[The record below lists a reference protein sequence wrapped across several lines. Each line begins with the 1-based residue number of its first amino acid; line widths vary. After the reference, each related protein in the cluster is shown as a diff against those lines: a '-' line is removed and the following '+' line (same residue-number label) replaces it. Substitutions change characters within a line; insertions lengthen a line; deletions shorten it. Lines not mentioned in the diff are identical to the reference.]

1 MIEYYIIVIINV
13 SRTAIIYNI
22 MMINALLTVIEYDI
36 IIMISNVPH
45 TAIEY
50 NIIMMMINV

>member
-13 SRTAIIYNI
+13 SHTAIIYNI
-22 MMINALLTVIEYDI
+22 MMINV
-36 IIMISNVPH
+36 SH

-50 NIIMMMINV
+50 NIMMINVLLND